1 MAGVRTYNL
10 IMHIH
15 MWWSIDSCQKQ
26 GIRWS
31 VTHDRIAGSDTNLS
45 RLPFF
50 LKLSATTFQ
59 LIAGSTPSGFTFNTC
74 SYKLIVWSKS
84 KIYQREPGL
93 QPWQNVHIILL
104 LLSPP
109 YSFGRTL
116 SGLKSFGE
124 MSWKRFCTDI
134 LMQKQLNVHVRNKQT
149 NKKILFCGH
158 FRDVF
163 AKLCTVNFGFL
174 TFYFLIFK
182 FSFLFL
188 ISSF

>member
-1 MAGVRTYNL
+1 
-10 IMHIH
+10 

-31 VTHDRIAGSDTNLS
+31 VTHDRIAGSDTGLS
-45 RLPFF
+45 RLRVF

-59 LIAGSTPSGFTFNTC
+59 LIAGSTLSGFTSNTC
-74 SYKLIVWSKS
+74 SYKFIVWSKS

-93 QPWQNVHIILL
+93 QRWQNVHIILL

-134 LMQKQLNVHVRNKQT
+134 LMQEQLNFHVINKQT

-163 AKLCTVNFGFL
+163 AKLCTDNFGFL

-182 FSFLFL
+182 FSFF
-188 ISSF
+188 F

>member
-1 MAGVRTYNL
+1 
-10 IMHIH
+10 

-31 VTHDRIAGSDTNLS
+31 VTHDRIADSDTGLS
-45 RLPFF
+45 RLRVF

-59 LIAGSTPSGFTFNTC
+59 LIAGSTLSGFTSNTC
-74 SYKLIVWSKS
+74 SYKFIVWSKS

-116 SGLKSFGE
+116 SGLKSFG
-124 MSWKRFCTDI
+124 
-134 LMQKQLNVHVRNKQT
+134 NVSAPTFWCKSSLIFTSETNKQT
-149 NKKILFCGH
+149 KNTVCGH

-163 AKLCTVNFGFL
+163 AKLCTDNFGFL
-174 TFYFLIFK
+174 TFYLLIFK

>member
-1 MAGVRTYNL
+1 
-10 IMHIH
+10 
-15 MWWSIDSCQKQ
+15 MWWSTDSCQKQ

-31 VTHDRIAGSDTNLS
+31 VTHDRIAGSDTGLS
-45 RLPFF
+45 RLRVF

-59 LIAGSTPSGFTFNTC
+59 LIAGSTLSGFTSNTC
-74 SYKLIVWSKS
+74 SYKFIVWSKS

-134 LMQKQLNVHVRNKQT
+134 LMQKQLNFHVRNKQT
-149 NKKILFCGH
+149 NKQILFCGH

-163 AKLCTVNFGFL
+163 AKLCSDNFGFL